1 MAQTSGGLAPAP
13 SQSLLTEWATSLCHH
28 LQQHRP
34 SAPLSPVLPRVL
46 APAVER
52 HLRQLIDAATKV
64 QRRAKRA
71 TLSVDDV
78 NFALALSRQEVSYHG
93 GVLCTALG
101 CVKHTGGCA
110 LSGWVVLNHGRFG
123 RGWEYPRRIAET

>member
-1 MAQTSGGLAPAP
+1 MAQTSGGSAPAP

-34 SAPLSPVLPRVL
+34 SAPLSPVLSRVL

-52 HLRQLIDAATKV
+52 HLRQLVDAATKV
-64 QRRAKRA
+64 QRRAKRT

-78 NFALALSRQEVSYHG
+78 NFALALSRQEVNN
-93 GVLCTALG
+93 TADWHRALLG
-101 CVKHTGGCA
+101 CANTHEHGCA
-110 LSGWVVLNHGRFG
+110 LSGWIISSAHRRNLNK
-123 RGWEYPRRIAET
+123 